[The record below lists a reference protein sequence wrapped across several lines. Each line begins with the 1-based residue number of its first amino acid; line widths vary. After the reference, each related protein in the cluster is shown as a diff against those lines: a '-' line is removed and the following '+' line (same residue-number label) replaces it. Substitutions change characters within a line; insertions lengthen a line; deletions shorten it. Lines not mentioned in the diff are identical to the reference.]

1 MSCQTAS
8 WRFRRVLVVLG
19 LALLVGMLDDPTAS
33 GEPLV
38 ADLTS
43 HLIGITGAFA
53 GASVVLFGATDGPGD
68 VVVVV
73 RGPEHD
79 IAVRRKRRVAGVWVN
94 AKEEV
99 FAGVPSFYSIASSRP
114 LDAITTPAVQSFHEL
129 GLNYLHLRL
138 DRGPLRDEDTP
149 FRDALIQTQQRDNVF
164 GETVGKVD
172 FLGDRLFRTTL
183 VFPSNVPT
191 GTYLVQVFLI
201 RNRGVVSGQT
211 TPLVISKIGIDAEIV
226 DFAERRAAIYGLVA
240 VATAMMAGWL
250 ASIPFRN
257 A

>member
-1 MSCQTAS
+1 MKPARQLLLA
-8 WRFRRVLVVLG
+8 G
-19 LALLVGMLDDPTAS
+19 ALALAAVPLGGAAR

-43 HLIGITGAFA
+43 HLIGITGAFT

-79 IAVRRKRRVAGVWVN
+79 VAVRRKRRVAGVWVN

-114 LDAITTPAVQSFHEL
+114 LDAIAPPSVL
-129 GLNYLHLRL
+129 GFNEFGVENLRL
-138 DRGPLRDEDTP
+138 KLTRGGLREEDMP
-149 FRDALIQTQQRDNVF
+149 FRDALIETQQRERVF
-164 GETVGKVD
+164 AGTVGKVD
-172 FLGDRLFRTTL
+172 FLGDRLFSTMLR
-183 VFPSNVPT
+183 FPSNVPV
-191 GTYLVQVFLI
+191 GTYEVKIFLI
-201 RNRGVVSGQT
+201 RNKAVVSAQT
-211 TPLVISKIGIDAEIV
+211 TPLVIAKVGVDAEIA
-226 DFAERRAAIYGLVA
+226 DFADRRAAIYGLVA
-240 VATAMMAGWL
+240 VVTAMVAGWL
-250 ASIPFRN
+250 ASVPFRN

>member
-1 MSCQTAS
+1 MTGLRQLFLAGALA
-8 WRFRRVLVVLG
+8 LVVGLPLG
-19 LALLVGMLDDPTAS
+19 AGAAR

-43 HLIGITGAFA
+43 HLIGITGAFT

-79 IAVRRKRRVAGVWVN
+79 VAVRRKRRVAGIWVN

-99 FAGVPSFYSIASSRP
+99 FTGVPSFYSIASSRP
-114 LDAITTPAVQSFHEL
+114 LETVTTPALLSFHEL
-129 GLNYLHLRL
+129 GVRHLRFKL
-138 DRGPLRDEDTP
+138 ANGVLREEDAP
-149 FRDALIQTQQRDNVF
+149 FRDALIETQQREGVF
-164 GETVGKVD
+164 AESVGKVD

-183 VFPSNVPT
+183 TFPSNVPT

-201 RNRGVVSGQT
+201 RNKAVVSGQT
-211 TPLVISKIGIDAEIV
+211 TPLVISKIGVDAEIV
-226 DFAERRAAIYGLVA
+226 DFADHRAGLYGLVA

-250 ASIPFRN
+250 ASVPFRN

>member
-1 MSCQTAS
+1 MNRAIWLSC
-8 WRFRRVLVVLG
+8 LVFA
-19 LALLVGMLDDPTAS
+19 LAAGPAR
-33 GEPLV
+33 GEAVV
-38 ADLTS
+38 ADLSS
-43 HLIGITGAFA
+43 HLIAITGGFS
-53 GASVVLFGATDGPGD
+53 GTSVVLFGATDGPGD

-79 IAVRRKRRVAGVWVN
+79 VAVRRKRRVAGIWVN

-129 GLNYLHLRL
+129 GLANLHLRL
-138 DRGPLRDEDTP
+138 DRGPLRDEDLP

-164 GETVGKVD
+164 GEAVGKVD
-172 FLGDRLFRTTL
+172 FLGDRLFRATL
-183 VFPSNVPT
+183 AFPSNVPT

-211 TPLVISKIGIDAEIV
+211 TPLVISKIGVDAEIV
-226 DFAERRAAIYGLVA
+226 DFAERRSAIYGLVA
-240 VATAMMAGWL
+240 VATAMVAGWL
-250 ASIPFRN
+250 ASVPFRN